1 MTLPTG
7 TITMDDIRTE
17 YSLSGAL
24 ALGQLYAGGSIIATG
39 AGGINGPIPSSG
51 AISLNNFKGHSAPPS
66 VLSSVEV
73 QPAAK
78 YQIISG
84 PRGYSYE
91 AILHGFGQT
100 YTNTY
105 SSTIGGYNSNMASS
119 IKTDSAQGSII
130 SSPDLTLWGPSSG
143 AIGTLR
149 SITHFSRGAT
159 QSIDVVVMIVEST
172 GSNSNAGFTNL
183 VATRS
188 GMTTLTLARSSATYS
203 YSSTNTTR
211 IWLWDNVNYSTG
223 TPISFTATHDS
234 SLFPGGAGSGS
245 ANTTTTDRS
254 TWTVS

>member
-7 TITMDDIRTE
+7 TITMDNIRTE

-24 ALGQLYAGGSIIATG
+24 ALGSLYAGGSIIAAGSGGYNG
-39 AGGINGPIPSSG
+39 AIPSSG
-51 AISLNNFKGHSAPPS
+51 TIAMSHFQGHSAPPS

-78 YQIISG
+78 YQTISG

-100 YTNTY
+100 YNNTY
-105 SSTIGGYNSNMASS
+105 DSTIGSQNSNMASS

-130 SSPDLTLWGPSSG
+130 SSPDLTVWGPSSG

-149 SITHFSRGAT
+149 SITHFSRGIS

-188 GMTTLTLARSSATYS
+188 GMTTLTLARSSATYY

-211 IWLWDNVNYSTG
+211 IWLWDNVNYATG
-223 TPISFTATHDS
+223 TPISYTATHES
-234 SLFPGGAGSGS
+234 SLFPGGSGSGS

>member
-1 MTLPTG
+1 M
-7 TITMDDIRTE
+7 
-17 YSLSGAL
+17 AL
-24 ALGQLYAGGSIIATG
+24 QT
-39 AGGINGPIPSSG
+39 SG
-51 AISLNNFKGHSAPPS
+51 AISFANLQTEFGGSHPITMGEYSSYRASGSGNTISMNQFYGAAA
-66 VLSSVEV
+66 LTSSVEV

-78 YQIISG
+78 YSLVTG
-84 PRGYSYE
+84 GRGYSYE

-100 YTNTY
+100 YNNTY
-105 SSTIGGYNSNMASS
+105 DSTIGSQNSNMASS

-130 SSPDLTLWGPSSG
+130 SSPDLTVWGPSSG

-149 SITHFSRGAT
+149 SITHFSRGIS

-188 GMTTLTLARSSATYS
+188 GMTTLTLARSSATYF

-211 IWLWDNVNYSTG
+211 IWLWDDVNYATG
-223 TPISFTATHDS
+223 TPISYTATHES
-234 SLFPGGAGSGS
+234 SLFPGGSGSGS

-254 TWTVS
+254 T

>member
-1 MTLPTG
+1 M
-7 TITMDDIRTE
+7 
-17 YSLSGAL
+17 AL
-24 ALGQLYAGGSIIATG
+24 QT
-39 AGGINGPIPSSG
+39 SG
-51 AISLNNFKGHSAPPS
+51 AISFADLQTEFGGSHPITMGEYSSYRVSGSGNTISMNQFYGAAGI
-66 VLSSVEV
+66 LSSVEV

-78 YQIISG
+78 YSLIAG
-84 PRGYSYE
+84 GRGYSYE

-105 SSTIGGYNSNMASS
+105 SSTIGSYNSNMASS

-130 SSPDLTLWGPSSG
+130 SSPDLTVWGPSSG

-149 SITHFSRGAT
+149 SITHLSRGGS
-159 QSIDVVVMIVEST
+159 QGIDTIVMIVEST

-211 IWLWDNVNYSTG
+211 IWVWDDPNYTTG
-223 TPISFTATHDS
+223 TAQPFTYTHDS

>member
-24 ALGQLYAGGSIIATG
+24 ALGQLYAGGSIIAAG

-78 YQIISG
+78 YSLIAG
-84 PRGYSYE
+84 GRGYSYE
-91 AILHGFGQT
+91 GILHGFGQT

-105 SSTIGGYNSNMASS
+105 SSTIGSYNSNMASS

-130 SSPDLTLWGPSSG
+130 SSPDLTVWGPSSG

-149 SITHFSRGAT
+149 SITHLSRGGS
-159 QSIDVVVMIVEST
+159 QGIDTIVMIVEST

-211 IWLWDNVNYSTG
+211 IWVWDDPNYTTG
-223 TPISFTATHDS
+223 TPQPFTYTHDS

>member
-1 MTLPTG
+1 MALPT
-7 TITMDDIRTE
+7 
-17 YSLSGAL
+17 
-24 ALGQLYAGGSIIATG
+24 
-39 AGGINGPIPSSG
+39 SG
-51 AISLNNFKGHSAPPS
+51 AISLGQMHTEVGSSATATAALNDADIRALIGKGSGAAMSFNEWYGASA
-66 VLSSVEV
+66 VTSSIQI

-78 YQIISG
+78 YQTISG

-100 YTNTY
+100 YNNTY
-105 SSTIGGYNSNMASS
+105 DSTIGSYNSNVTSAV
-119 IKTDSAQGSII
+119 KTDSAQGSII
-130 SSPDLTLWGPSSG
+130 SSPDLSKWGPSSG

-159 QSIDVVVMIVEST
+159 QAIDVVVMIVEST

-188 GMTTLTLARSSATYS
+188 GMTTLTLARSSATYY

-211 IWLWDNVNYSTG
+211 IWLWDDPNYTTG
-223 TPISFTATHDS
+223 TAQPFTYSHDS

-245 ANTTTTDRS
+245 ANTSTTDRS

>member
-51 AISLNNFKGHSAPPS
+51 AISLYNFKGHSAPPS

-78 YQIISG
+78 YSLIAG
-84 PRGYSYE
+84 GRGYSYE
-91 AILHGFGQT
+91 GILHGFGQT

-105 SSTIGGYNSNMASS
+105 SSTIGSYNSNMASS

-130 SSPDLTLWGPSSG
+130 SSPDLTVWGPSSG

-149 SITHFSRGAT
+149 SITHLSRGGS
-159 QSIDVVVMIVEST
+159 QGIDTIVMIVEST

-211 IWLWDNVNYSTG
+211 IWVWDDPNYTTG
-223 TPISFTATHDS
+223 TPQPFTYTHDS

>member
-39 AGGINGPIPSSG
+39 SGGINGPIPSSG

-73 QPAAK
+73 QAAAK
-78 YQIISG
+78 YSLVTG
-84 PRGYSYE
+84 GRGYSYE

-100 YTNTY
+100 YNNTY
-105 SSTIGGYNSNMASS
+105 DSTIGSQNSNMASS

-130 SSPDLTLWGPSSG
+130 SSPDLTVWGPSGG

-149 SITHFSRGAT
+149 SITHFSRGIS

-188 GMTTLTLARSSATYS
+188 GMTTLTLARSSATYY

-211 IWLWDNVNYSTG
+211 IWLWDDVNYATG
-223 TPISFTATHDS
+223 TPISFTATHES
-234 SLFPGGAGSGS
+234 SLFPGGSGSGS
-245 ANTTTTDRS
+245 ANTTTSDRS

>member
-1 MTLPTG
+1 MALPT
-7 TITMDDIRTE
+7 
-17 YSLSGAL
+17 
-24 ALGQLYAGGSIIATG
+24 
-39 AGGINGPIPSSG
+39 SG
-51 AISLNNFKGHSAPPS
+51 AISLGQMHTEVGSSATATAALNDADIRALIGKGSGAAMSFNEWYGASA
-66 VLSSVEV
+66 VTSSIQI

-78 YQIISG
+78 YSLIAG
-84 PRGYSYE
+84 GRGYSYE
-91 AILHGFGQT
+91 GILHGFGQT
-100 YTNTY
+100 YTHTY
-105 SSTIGGYNSNMASS
+105 SSTIGSTYNSNMASS

-130 SSPDLTLWGPSSG
+130 SSPDLSKWGPSSG

-149 SITHFSRGAT
+149 SITHLSRGGSQGVDT
-159 QSIDVVVMIVEST
+159 VVMIVEST

-211 IWLWDNVNYSTG
+211 IWVWDDPNYTTG
-223 TPISFTATHDS
+223 TAQPFTYTHDS

>member
-1 MTLPTG
+1 M
-7 TITMDDIRTE
+7 
-17 YSLSGAL
+17 AL
-24 ALGQLYAGGSIIATG
+24 QT
-39 AGGINGPIPSSG
+39 SG
-51 AISLNNFKGHSAPPS
+51 AISFADLQTEFGGSHPITMGEYSSYRVSGSGNTISMNQFYGAAGI
-66 VLSSVEV
+66 LSSVEV

-78 YQIISG
+78 YSLIAG
-84 PRGYSYE
+84 GRGYSYE
-91 AILHGFGQT
+91 GILHGFGQT

-105 SSTIGGYNSNMASS
+105 SSTIGSYNSNMASS

-130 SSPDLTLWGPSSG
+130 SSPDLTVWGPSSG

-149 SITHFSRGAT
+149 SITHLSRGGS
-159 QSIDVVVMIVEST
+159 QGIDTIVMIVEST

-211 IWLWDNVNYSTG
+211 IWVWDDPNYTTG
-223 TPISFTATHDS
+223 TAQPFTYTHDS
-234 SLFPGGAGSGS
+234 SLFPGGSGSGS

>member
-17 YSLSGAL
+17 YSLSGVL
-24 ALGQLYAGGSIIATG
+24 ALGQLYAGGSIIAAG
-39 AGGINGPIPSSG
+39 SGGINGAIPSSG

-73 QPAAK
+73 QAAAK
-78 YQIISG
+78 YQLISG

-100 YTNTY
+100 YNNTY
-105 SSTIGGYNSNMASS
+105 DSTIGGYNSNVTSAV
-119 IKTDSAQGSII
+119 KTDSAQGSII

-159 QSIDVVVMIVEST
+159 QAIDVVVMIVEST

-188 GMTTLTLARSSATYS
+188 GMTTLTLARSSATYY

-211 IWLWDNVNYSTG
+211 IWLWDDPNYATG

-245 ANTTTTDRS
+245 ANTTTTSRS

>member
-1 MTLPTG
+1 MTIPTG
-7 TITMDDIRTE
+7 TVTMNDIRTE

-24 ALGQLYAGGSIIATG
+24 ALGSLYAGGGIIAAG
-39 AGGINGPIPSSG
+39 AGGINGAIPSSG
-51 AISLNNFKGHSAPPS
+51 AISLNNFKGHSAPPAI
-66 VLSSVEV
+66 VSSVEV

-78 YQIISG
+78 YSLIAG
-84 PRGYSYE
+84 GRGYSYE
-91 AILHGFGQT
+91 GILHGFGQT

-105 SSTIGGYNSNMASS
+105 SSTIGSYNSNMASS

-130 SSPDLTLWGPSSG
+130 SSPDLTVWGPSSG

-149 SITHFSRGAT
+149 SITHLSRGGSQGVDT
-159 QSIDVVVMIVEST
+159 IVMIVEST

-211 IWLWDNVNYSTG
+211 IWVWDDPNYTTG
-223 TPISFTATHDS
+223 TAQPFTYTHDS

>member
-1 MTLPTG
+1 MTIPTG
-7 TITMDDIRTE
+7 TVTMNDIRTE

-24 ALGQLYAGGSIIATG
+24 ALGSLYAGGSIIAAG
-39 AGGINGPIPSSG
+39 AGGINGAIPSSG

-78 YQIISG
+78 YSLIAG
-84 PRGYSYE
+84 GRGYSYE
-91 AILHGFGQT
+91 GILHGFGQT

-105 SSTIGGYNSNMASS
+105 SSTIGSYNSNMASS

-130 SSPDLTLWGPSSG
+130 SSPDLTVWGPSSG

-149 SITHFSRGAT
+149 SITHLSRGGS
-159 QSIDVVVMIVEST
+159 QGIDTIVMIVEST

-211 IWLWDNVNYSTG
+211 IWVWDDPNYTTG
-223 TPISFTATHDS
+223 TAQPFTYTHDS

-245 ANTTTTDRS
+245 ANTTTTSRS

>member
-24 ALGQLYAGGSIIATG
+24 ALGQLYAGGSIIAAG

-78 YQIISG
+78 YSLIAG
-84 PRGYSYE
+84 GRGYSYE
-91 AILHGFGQT
+91 GILHGFGQT

-130 SSPDLTLWGPSSG
+130 SSPDLTVWGPSSG

-149 SITHFSRGAT
+149 SITHLSRGGS
-159 QSIDVVVMIVEST
+159 QGIDAVVMIVEST

-211 IWLWDNVNYSTG
+211 IWVWDDANYSTG
-223 TPISFTATHDS
+223 TPEPVYCYS
-234 SLFPGGAGSGS
+234 
-245 ANTTTTDRS
+245 
-254 TWTVS
+254 

>member
-1 MTLPTG
+1 MALESSGIISIGGTTTNRSINLELGRSGTATSSLGETDLRTL
-7 TITMDDIRTE
+7 
-17 YSLSGAL
+17 
-24 ALGQLYAGGSIIATG
+24 AGV
-39 AGGINGPIPSSG
+39 SSG
-51 AISLNNFKGHSAPPS
+51 AISLSNFYGASS

-73 QPAAK
+73 QAAAK
-78 YQIISG
+78 YSLVTG
-84 PRGYSYE
+84 GRGYSYE

-100 YTNTY
+100 YNNTY
-105 SSTIGGYNSNMASS
+105 DSTIGSQNSNMASS

-130 SSPDLTLWGPSSG
+130 SSPDLTVWGPSSG

-149 SITHFSRGAT
+149 SITHFSRGIS

-188 GMTTLTLARSSATYS
+188 GMTTLTLARSSATYF

-211 IWLWDNVNYSTG
+211 IWLWDDVNYATG
-223 TPISFTATHDS
+223 TPISYTATHES
-234 SLFPGGAGSGS
+234 SLFPGGSGSGS